1 MKEKGRLGF
10 IIQTWL
16 ERVIE
21 ISTDLAVHTGSG
33 QFSVHFLFRKLHKLN
48 QFTACFITRCRNE
61 FGPLLPFMEPVQ
73 PASLFRGAS
82 TQPTHCIVVH
92 TLLTHYPNWSIQ
104 THASTFINGI
114 LNAKINPLS
123 ISTGFEFLLS
133 DATQLR
139 VDNKLDTD
147 QNRLSSPLFGARLW
161 LIIEGALFFFPSLY
175 NQTTWRGPQ
184 ALQLSEVLF

>member
-33 QFSVHFLFRKLHKLN
+33 QFSVHFLFRKLYKLN
-48 QFTACFITRCRNE
+48 RFTACFITRCRNE

-92 TLLTHYPNWSIQ
+92 TTHPLCKLIYPNSCFHVYQWYFKCQDKSAIDIYWVRIFTIGYNPTARWQQTGYWSISIIISSFRRSSLTH
-104 THASTFINGI
+104 
-114 LNAKINPLS
+114 
-123 ISTGFEFLLS
+123 
-133 DATQLR
+133 
-139 VDNKLDTD
+139 
-147 QNRLSSPLFGARLW
+147 NRRGSV
-161 LIIEGALFFFPSLY
+161 FFPFTL
-175 NQTTWRGPQ
+175 
-184 ALQLSEVLF
+184 

>member
-33 QFSVHFLFRKLHKLN
+33 QFSVHFLFRKLYKLN
-48 QFTACFITRCRNE
+48 RFTACFITRCRNE

-82 TQPTHCIVVH
+82 NQPTHCIVVH
-92 TLLTHYPNWSIQ
+92 TTHPLSKLIYPNSCFHVYQWYFKCQDKSAID
-104 THASTFINGI
+104 IYWVRI
-114 LNAKINPLS
+114 
-123 ISTGFEFLLS
+123 LLS
-133 DATQLR
+133 DTTQLR

-147 QNRLSSPLFGARLW
+147 QYRLSSPLFGARLW